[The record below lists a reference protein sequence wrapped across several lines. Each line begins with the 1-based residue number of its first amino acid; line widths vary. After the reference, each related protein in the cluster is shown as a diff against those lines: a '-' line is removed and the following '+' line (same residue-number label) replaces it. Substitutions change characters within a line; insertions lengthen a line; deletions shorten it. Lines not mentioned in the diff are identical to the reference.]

1 MNHLE
6 ATKSV
11 VGHTENLTAAQTHTL
26 TIDTLGYAYV
36 SVDVCQEAWGNAG
49 YTSQAAFTVLKLE
62 ESDLSGSAYSSVT
75 AFVGGGTGG
84 FTIPTPTATS
94 GDVVVRMDLDLRG
107 HKRYLKVSATPYTT
121 GTVYTVARLGKG
133 TDGPVSASAKGVNAT
148 VSG

>member
-6 ATKSV
+6 HTKSV

-26 TIDTLGYAYV
+26 VIDRLGYEYV
-36 SVDVCQEAWGNAG
+36 SLDVGQEPWTNAG
-49 YTSQAAFTVLKLE
+49 YTSQAAFTVLKLS
-62 ESDLSGSAYSSVT
+62 ESDDNSSYSDVT

-84 FTIPTPTATS
+84 FTIPTPTATA
-94 GDVVVRMDLDLRG
+94 GDVVVRMDVDCRG
-107 HKRYLKVSATPYTT
+107 KKRYLKVTATPYTT

-133 TDGPVSASAKGVNAT
+133 NDGPVSASAKGVNAT

>member
-62 ESDLSGSAYSSVT
+62 ESDLSGSAYSNVT

-84 FTIPTPTATS
+84 FTIPTPSSTS
-94 GDVVVRMDLDLRG
+94 ADVVVRMDIDCRG
-107 HKRYLKVSATPYTT
+107 KKRYLKLTATPYTT

>member
-26 TIDTLGYAYV
+26 VIDRLGYEYV
-36 SVDVCQEAWGNAG
+36 SLDVCQEPFANAG
-49 YTSQAAFTVLKLE
+49 YTSQAAFTVLKLS
-62 ESDLSGSAYSSVT
+62 ESDDNSSYSDVT

-84 FTIPTPTATS
+84 FTIPTPTATA
-94 GDVVVRMDLDLRG
+94 GDVVVRMDVDCRG
-107 HKRYLKVSATPYTT
+107 KKRYLKVTATPYTT

-133 TDGPVSASAKGVNAT
+133 VNGPVSASSKNVNAT

>member
-26 TIDTLGYAYV
+26 VIDRLGYEYV
-36 SVDVCQEAWGNAG
+36 SLDVGQEPWTNAG
-49 YTSQAAFTVLKLE
+49 YTSQAAFTVLKLS
-62 ESDLSGSAYSSVT
+62 ESDDNSSYSDVT

-84 FTIPTPTATS
+84 FTIPTPTATA
-94 GDVVVRMDLDLRG
+94 GDVVVRMDVDCRG
-107 HKRYLKVSATPYTT
+107 KKRYLKVTATPYTT

-133 TDGPVSASAKGVNAT
+133 SDGPVSASAKGVNAT

>member
-1 MNHLE
+1 VNHLE

-26 TIDTLGYAYV
+26 VIDRLGYEYV
-36 SVDVCQEAWGNAG
+36 SLDVCQEAWGNAG
-49 YTSQAAFTVLKLE
+49 YTSQAAFTVLKLS
-62 ESDLSGSAYSSVT
+62 ESDDNSSYADVT

-84 FTIPTPTATS
+84 YTIPTPSSTS
-94 GDVVVRMDLDLRG
+94 ADVVVRMDVDCRG
-107 HKRYLKVSATPYTT
+107 KKRYLKITATPYTT

-133 TDGPVSASAKGVNAT
+133 NDGPVSASAKGVNAT

>member
-1 MNHLE
+1 VNHLE
-6 ATKSV
+6 ATKSI

-26 TIDTLGYAYV
+26 VIDTLGYGYV
-36 SVDVCQEAWGNAG
+36 SVDVCQEAWTNAG
-49 YTSQAAFTVLKLE
+49 YTSQAAYTVLKVE
-62 ESDLSGSAYSSVT
+62 ESDNNSSYSNVT
-75 AFVGGGTGG
+75 AFVGGGAGG
-84 FTIPTPTATS
+84 FTIPTPTATA

-107 HKRYLKVSATPYTT
+107 HKRYLKLTATPYTT

>member
-26 TIDTLGYAYV
+26 TIDTLGYEYV
-36 SVDVCQEAWGNAG
+36 SLDVGQEAWGNAG
-49 YTSQAAFTVLKLE
+49 YTSQAAFTVLKLA
-62 ESDLSGSAYSSVT
+62 ESDNNSSYDDLTAY
-75 AFVGGGTGG
+75 VGGGVGG
-84 FTIPTPTATS
+84 YTIPTPTSTTA
-94 GDVVVRMDLDLRG
+94 DVVVRMDVDCRG
-107 HKRYLKVSATPYTT
+107 KKRYLKVTATPYTT

-133 TDGPVSASAKGVNAT
+133 NDGPVSASAKGVNAA

>member
-1 MNHLE
+1 VNHLE

-26 TIDTLGYAYV
+26 VIDRLGYEYV
-36 SVDVCQEAWGNAG
+36 SLDVGQEPWANAG
-49 YTSQAAFTVLKLE
+49 YTSQAAFTVLKLS
-62 ESDLSGSAYSSVT
+62 ESDDNSSYSDVT

-84 FTIPTPTATS
+84 FTIPTPTATA
-94 GDVVVRMDLDLRG
+94 GDVVVRMDVDCRG
-107 HKRYLKVSATPYTT
+107 KKRYLKVTATPYTT

-133 TDGPVSASAKGVNAT
+133 VDGPVSASSKNVNAT

>member
-1 MNHLE
+1 VNHLE

-26 TIDTLGYAYV
+26 VIDRLGYEYV
-36 SVDVCQEAWGNAG
+36 SLDVAQEPWTNAG
-49 YTSQAAFTVLKLE
+49 YTSQAAFTVLKLS
-62 ESDLSGSAYSSVT
+62 ESDNNSDYSDVT

-84 FTIPTPTATS
+84 FTIPTPTATA
-94 GDVVVRMDLDLRG
+94 GDVVVRMDVDCRG
-107 HKRYLKVSATPYTT
+107 KKRYLRVTATPYTT

-133 TDGPVSASAKGVNAT
+133 VDGPVSASSKNVNAT

>member
-36 SVDVCQEAWGNAG
+36 SVDVCQEAFANAG

-62 ESDLSGSAYSSVT
+62 ESDNNSSYSNVT

-84 FTIPTPTATS
+84 FTIPTPSSTS
-94 GDVVVRMDLDLRG
+94 ADVVVRMDVDVRG
-107 HKRYLKVSATPYTT
+107 KKRYLKITATPYTT

-133 TDGPVSASAKGVNAT
+133 TDGPVSASAKGVNTT

>member
-1 MNHLE
+1 VNHLE

-36 SVDVCQEAWGNAG
+36 SVDVCQEAFANAG

-62 ESDLSGSAYSSVT
+62 ESDNNSSYSNVT

-84 FTIPTPTATS
+84 FTIPTPSSTS
-94 GDVVVRMDLDLRG
+94 ADVVVRMDVDVRG
-107 HKRYLKVSATPYTT
+107 KKRYLKITATPYTT

-133 TDGPVSASAKGVNAT
+133 TDGPVSASAKGVNTT

>member
-1 MNHLE
+1 VNHLE

-26 TIDTLGYAYV
+26 VIDRLGYEYV
-36 SVDVCQEAWGNAG
+36 SLDVGQEPWTNAG
-49 YTSQAAFTVLKLE
+49 YTSQAAFTVLKLS
-62 ESDLSGSAYSSVT
+62 ESDDNSSYSDVT

-84 FTIPTPTATS
+84 FTIPTPTATA
-94 GDVVVRMDLDLRG
+94 GDVVVRMDVDCRG
-107 HKRYLKVSATPYTT
+107 KKRYLKVTATPYTT

-133 TDGPVSASAKGVNAT
+133 SDGPVSASAKGVNAT

>member
-11 VGHTENLTAAQTHTL
+11 VGHSENLTAAQTHTL
-26 TIDTLGYAYV
+26 TVDTLGYDYV
-36 SVDVCQEAWGNAG
+36 SLDVCQEPWANAG

-62 ESDLSGSAYSSVT
+62 ESDNNSSYSNVT
-75 AFVGGGTGG
+75 EFVGGGTGG
-84 FTIPTPTATS
+84 FTIPTPTATA
-94 GDVVVRMDLDLRG
+94 GDVVVRMDVDCRG
-107 HKRYLKVSATPYTT
+107 KKRYLKLTATPYTT

-133 TDGPVSASAKGVNAT
+133 VDGPVSASKKGVNAT

>member
-26 TIDTLGYAYV
+26 VIDTLGYGYV

-49 YTSQAAFTVLKLE
+49 FTSQASFTTLKVE
-62 ESDLSGSAYSSVT
+62 ESDNNSSYSNVT
-75 AFVGGGTGG
+75 ALVGGGTGG
-84 FTIPTPTATS
+84 FTIPTPTATA
-94 GDVVVRMDLDLRG
+94 GDVVVRMELDLRG
-107 HKRYLKVSATPYTT
+107 HKRYLRVSATPYTT

-133 TDGPVSASAKGVNAT
+133 VEGPVSASKKGVNAT

>member
-1 MNHLE
+1 VNHLE

-49 YTSQAAFTVLKLE
+49 YTSQAAFTVLKVE
-62 ESDLSGSAYSSVT
+62 ESDNNSSYSNVT

-84 FTIPTPTATS
+84 FTIPTPSSTS
-94 GDVVVRMDLDLRG
+94 ADVVVRMDVDCRG
-107 HKRYLKVSATPYTT
+107 RKRYLKLTATPYTT

>member
-26 TIDTLGYAYV
+26 VIDRLGYEYV
-36 SVDVCQEAWGNAG
+36 SLDVGQEPWANAG
-49 YTSQAAFTVLKLE
+49 YTSQAAFTVLKLS
-62 ESDLSGSAYSSVT
+62 ESDDNSSYSDVT

-84 FTIPTPTATS
+84 FTIPTPTATA
-94 GDVVVRMDLDLRG
+94 GDVVVRMDVDCRG
-107 HKRYLKVSATPYTT
+107 KKRYLKVTATPYTT

-133 TDGPVSASAKGVNAT
+133 VDGPVSASSKNVNAT

>member
-26 TIDTLGYAYV
+26 VIDRLGYEYV
-36 SVDVCQEAWGNAG
+36 SLDVGQEPWANAG
-49 YTSQAAFTVLKLE
+49 YTSQAAFTVLKLS
-62 ESDLSGSAYSSVT
+62 ESDDNSSYSDVT

-84 FTIPTPTATS
+84 FTIPTPTATA
-94 GDVVVRMDLDLRG
+94 GDVVVRMDVDCRG
-107 HKRYLKVSATPYTT
+107 KKRYLKVTATPYTT

-133 TDGPVSASAKGVNAT
+133 NDGPVSASAKGVNAT

>member
-1 MNHLE
+1 MNSLE

-26 TIDTLGYAYV
+26 VIDRLGYEYV
-36 SVDVCQEAWGNAG
+36 SLDVGQEPWANAG
-49 YTSQAAFTVLKLE
+49 YTSQAAFTVLKLS
-62 ESDLSGSAYSSVT
+62 ESDDNSSYSDVT

-84 FTIPTPTATS
+84 FTIPTPTATA
-94 GDVVVRMDLDLRG
+94 GDVVVRMDVDCRG
-107 HKRYLKVSATPYTT
+107 KKRYLKVTATPYTT

-133 TDGPVSASAKGVNAT
+133 NDGPVSASAKGVNAT

>member
-11 VGHTENLTAAQTHTL
+11 VGHTQDLTAAQTHTM
-26 TIDTLGYAYV
+26 TIDTLGYEYV
-36 SVDVCQEAWGNAG
+36 SLDVCQEAWGNAG
-49 YTSQAAFTVLKLE
+49 YTSQAAFTVLKLADSE
-62 ESDLSGSAYSSVT
+62 DNSSYSDVT

-84 FTIPTPTATS
+84 FTIPTPTATA
-94 GDVVVRMDLDLRG
+94 GDVVVRMDVDCRG
-107 HKRYLKVSATPYTT
+107 KKRYLKVTATPYTT

-133 TDGPVSASAKGVNAT
+133 VDGPVSASSKNVNAT

>member
-1 MNHLE
+1 VNHLE

-26 TIDTLGYAYV
+26 VIDRLGYEYV
-36 SVDVCQEAWGNAG
+36 SLDVCQEAWGNAG
-49 YTSQAAFTVLKLE
+49 YTSQAAYAVLKLE
-62 ESDLSGSAYSSVT
+62 ESDDNSSYAGVT

-84 FTIPTPTATS
+84 FTLPTPASTTA
-94 GDVVVRMDLDLRG
+94 DLVVRMDVDCRG
-107 HKRYLKVSATPYTT
+107 KKRYLKLSATPYTT

-133 TDGPVSASAKGVNAT
+133 TDGPVSASAKGVSTT

>member
-26 TIDTLGYAYV
+26 VIDRLGYEYV
-36 SVDVCQEAWGNAG
+36 SLDVGQEPWTNAG
-49 YTSQAAFTVLKLE
+49 YTSQAAFTVLKLS
-62 ESDLSGSAYSSVT
+62 ESDDNSSYSDVT

-84 FTIPTPTATS
+84 FTIPTPTATA
-94 GDVVVRMDLDLRG
+94 GDVVVRMDVDCRG
-107 HKRYLKVSATPYTT
+107 KKRYLKVTATPYTT

-133 TDGPVSASAKGVNAT
+133 VNGPVSASSKNVNAT

>member
-11 VGHTENLTAAQTHTL
+11 VSHSENLTAAQTHTL

-49 YTSQAAFTVLKLE
+49 FTSQASFTTLKVE
-62 ESDLSGSAYSSVT
+62 ESDNNSSYSNVT
-75 AFVGGGTGG
+75 ALVGGGTGG
-84 FTIPTPTATS
+84 FTIPTPTATA

-133 TDGPVSASAKGVNAT
+133 NVGPVSASAKGVNAT